1 MRKISFFIILI
12 LFVIFSIFI
21 TNFEDKF
28 EVLEVYNP
36 SQIGV
41 DFNKNGQIDNEEVL
55 NLKLNLKKFGKDEEQ
70 FAYNYFAKEY
80 SINLLKNKKVKYNS
94 NKNDIEINGQSYV
107 DTFNNHEIILKNL
120 DNLRILNLK
129 SKKYHRLSCKY
140 GRMAHDYI
148 IVKKSD
154 LPKDAKECKVCKI
167 TKPEKAKPTEIDN
180 TMATLDTGSVKVAFT
195 DF

>member
-55 NLKLNLKKFGKDEEQ
+55 NLKLNLKTEDNKGGKRNPLFSSE
-70 FAYNYFAKEY
+70 AKERTKRIFY
-80 SINLLKNKKVKYNS
+80 KF
-94 NKNDIEINGQSYV
+94 IE
-107 DTFNNHEIILKNL
+107 E
-120 DNLRILNLK
+120 
-129 SKKYHRLSCKY
+129 
-140 GRMAHDYI
+140 
-148 IVKKSD
+148 
-154 LPKDAKECKVCKI
+154 
-167 TKPEKAKPTEIDN
+167 
-180 TMATLDTGSVKVAFT
+180 
-195 DF
+195 